1 MSEVALKDYESIP
14 VPRRV
19 KISSKRQITIP
30 ADIFKRH
37 GFAEY
42 ALLTE
47 TPDGLALEPF
57 ELADSDEKLTLTLLR
72 YLMDNGYE
80 GDELLEKYVEIK
92 PKFISYYNA
101 IERSEADIAA
111 RRVKDFD
118 EVQQAMREKYGL

>member
-1 MSEVALKDYESIP
+1 MAEAALQDYESIP
-14 VPRRV
+14 VPRRL

-30 ADIFKRH
+30 VDVYERH

-47 TPDGLALEPF
+47 TPEGLIIEPLD
-57 ELADSDEKLTLTLLR
+57 LADGDEKLTLSLLR

-80 GDELLEKYVEIK
+80 GDELLEKYAEIK
-92 PKFISYYNA
+92 PKFVSYYSA

-111 RRVKDFD
+111 GRVKDFD
-118 EVQQAMREKYGL
+118 EIQQQMREKYGL